1 MEWFKNAHVL
11 ILDDICDTGK
21 TLAELA
27 KVISGFGTKSI
38 QLGVMVIR
46 PDKKHEIEPEF
57 YALTCSEFI
66 IGYGLDYN
74 QYGRQYPEIYQKI
87 DE

>member
-1 MEWFKNAHVL
+1 ML

-21 TLAELA
+21 TLA
-27 KVISGFGTKSI
+27 
-38 QLGVMVIR
+38 QLSQIIKGMEVRSVQVGVMVIR
-46 PDKKHEIEPEF
+46 PDKKQEITPDYF
-57 YALTCSEFI
+57 GLTCNAFI

-74 QYGRQYPEIYQKI
+74 GDGRQYPEIYQKI